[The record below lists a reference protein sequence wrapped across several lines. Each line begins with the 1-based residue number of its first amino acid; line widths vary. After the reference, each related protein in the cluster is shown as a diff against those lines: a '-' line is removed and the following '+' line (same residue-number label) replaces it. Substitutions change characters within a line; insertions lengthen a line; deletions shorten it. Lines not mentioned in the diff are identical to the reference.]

1 EGFLSVTDRKK
12 DLLKTSGG
20 KFITPQPIE
29 KALQMSPWVAE
40 AVVLGDRRKFPAAI
54 ISPDFR
60 MLEPWARNNG
70 VRFASREELV
80 ANPAVRGLYEA
91 VIAEI
96 NQKLARYEQL
106 KKFLLI
112 AEEFSVANGLLT
124 ASMKL
129 RRRQVE
135 ERYREQIDALYA
147 EPMPEAPVQT

>member
-1 EGFLSVTDRKK
+1 
-12 DLLKTSGG
+12 
-20 KFITPQPIE
+20 
-29 KALQMSPWVAE
+29 
-40 AVVLGDRRKFPAAI
+40 
-54 ISPDFR
+54 
-60 MLEPWARNNG
+60 

-80 ANPAVRGLYEA
+80 ADAAVRGVYDG
-91 VIAEI
+91 VVAEI

-147 EPMPEAPVQT
+147 ESVPETPVQT

>member
-1 EGFLSVTDRKK
+1 
-12 DLLKTSGG
+12 
-20 KFITPQPIE
+20 
-29 KALQMSPWVAE
+29 
-40 AVVLGDRRKFPAAI
+40 
-54 ISPDFR
+54 
-60 MLEPWARNNG
+60 
-70 VRFASREELV
+70 
-80 ANPAVRGLYEA
+80 
-91 VIAEI
+91 I

-147 EPMPEAPVQT
+147 EPVPEAPVHT